1 MFYVTKER
9 QCTPWPQAHG
19 RGDLSR
25 PFSMYAGMQ
34 GRSQPH
40 AADSFCGTLRSATE
54 KINRE
59 SFTACGHMTWDSRLF
74 SEICATIIIKNRRHS
89 FACMEMRSMT
99 TINYINLSLE
109 LWGCVMSAVVAACL
123 LLSKCHRHRTT
134 RLYFGMLLF
143 NTCSLFFDAAALLFR
158 GRTDVFAWWGVRAS
172 NSIAFSCNYLLLAA
186 FAYYL
191 TEFLGRRTKKVSRNP
206 LQIIWTLC
214 ALSLMLVVAT
224 QFFPIVYSVDAKNVY
239 HRESLFWFS
248 QAIGIVGMLL
258 CAGMLL
264 RYRHVIEAEEKIAL
278 WSYIVL
284 PVAALCV
291 QAFVYGMVLLG
302 LANTVSLIVVFLFLQ
317 AEQGRCMAEQDAA
330 LTQSR
335 ISIMLSQIQ
344 PHFLYNSLNTI
355 RYLCKA
361 DPDRA
366 QKAVDDFATYLR
378 GNLDSLKRTAPVS
391 LDTELEHIRI
401 YLSLEKCALTT
412 NCKSS
417 MTCKPP
423 AFCCQP

>member
-1 MFYVTKER
+1 
-9 QCTPWPQAHG
+9 
-19 RGDLSR
+19 
-25 PFSMYAGMQ
+25 
-34 GRSQPH
+34 
-40 AADSFCGTLRSATE
+40 
-54 KINRE
+54 
-59 SFTACGHMTWDSRLF
+59 
-74 SEICATIIIKNRRHS
+74 
-89 FACMEMRSMT
+89 MT

-109 LWGCVMSAVVAACL
+109 LCGCVMSAVVAAWL

-172 NSIAFSCNYLLLAA
+172 NFIAFSCNYLLLAA

-191 TEFLGRRTKKVSRNP
+191 TEFLGRRTKVSRNP

-302 LANTVSLIVVFLFLQ
+302 LANTVLLIVVFLFLQ
-317 AEQGRCMAEQDAA
+317 AEQGRRMAEQDAA

-391 LDTELEHIRI
+391 LDTELEYIRI
-401 YLSLEKCALTT
+401 YLSLEKMRFDDELQIVYDLQATGFLLPALTV
-412 NCKSS
+412 
-417 MTCKPP
+417 
-423 AFCCQP
+423 QPLVENAVKYGVSKKEGGGTVSIATRETPDCFTISVSDDGVGYDPSAA